1 MLAAVLLDL
10 DNTLVLFDE
19 TAFYMRYM
27 ERIVPFFDDL
37 LPGDGFRD
45 RLLRGIRAL
54 RKNDG
59 QVSNLDFFMNVFC
72 DGVADRRQAIWERF
86 LGFYETEYDQIP
98 VNVQIPAGLA
108 DVIDQLQQRR
118 LKLVV
123 ATNPLFPR
131 IAQEKRLAWA
141 GLSADRFVLLTHL
154 ENMGYAKPHPEYY
167 RQICAMIGVPPEK
180 CLMVGNDAI
189 NDMIAGSVGLKTFQ
203 TTEAGV
209 IDYRAVTKGRDVREG
224 LVHAPDFSGTLSQ
237 VPAVVAQLM
246 FAC

>member
-1 MLAAVLLDL
+1 MLTAVLLDL

-19 TAFYMRYM
+19 TAFYLRYM
-27 ERIVPFFDDL
+27 ERIVPFFEDL
-37 LPGDGFRD
+37 LPGEAFRD

-59 QVSNLDFFMNVFC
+59 QVSNQEFFMNVFC
-72 DGVADRRQAIWERF
+72 DGVADQRHAIWERF
-86 LGFYETEYDQIP
+86 LRFYETEYDRIP
-98 VNVQIPAGLA
+98 VNVQIPAGLEG
-108 DVIDQLQQRR
+108 VIDRLQQRQ

-141 GLSADRFVLLTHL
+141 GLCADRFVLLTHL
-154 ENMGYAKPHPEYY
+154 ANMGYAKPHPEYY
-167 RQICAMIGVPPEK
+167 RQICAMIGVPPEQ

-189 NDMIAGSVGLKTFQ
+189 NDMIAGSAGLKTFQ

-224 LVHAPDFSGTLSQ
+224 LVHAADFSGPLAQ
-237 VPAVVAQLM
+237 VPAVVARLM
-246 FAC
+246 A